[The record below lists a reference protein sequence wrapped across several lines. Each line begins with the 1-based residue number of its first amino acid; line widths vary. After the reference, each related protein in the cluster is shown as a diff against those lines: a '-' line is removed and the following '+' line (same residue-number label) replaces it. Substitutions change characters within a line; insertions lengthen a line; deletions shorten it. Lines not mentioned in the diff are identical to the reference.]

1 MPISFQCTNCQ
12 SIYNVQDGFAGKRV
26 RCKCGAELIIPS
38 PVAPAKPAASSA
50 NASPPPPSS
59 GIVDLLSESF
69 PAADGSLV
77 SGMDPLNQGPA
88 LESVR
93 PRRRARSKQNPRLW
107 YAIGGGAAG
116 IIVLVLIISAFSGG
130 GGLPFTGPGEPGFTT
145 PEEACDAWVKASKNQ
160 DAKLLWNCVAPSAR
174 DSAIVALLSQV
185 VQFAPMDEG
194 LADILR
200 DYDIKPDRA
209 NLPRN
214 EAQALAQKIKDQRA
228 FFIRASKAL
237 NKFQKSFLEGV
248 MPPEVRRAASSGAT
262 PDFTAE
268 NWDIHEDTATA
279 DLVAR
284 TSSSEMKTRIAFV
297 REDGR
302 WYVR

>member
-1 MPISFQCTNCQ
+1 M
-12 SIYNVQDGFAGKRV
+12 A
-26 RCKCGAELIIPS
+26 
-38 PVAPAKPAASSA
+38 
-50 NASPPPPSS
+50 
-59 GIVDLLSESF
+59 
-69 PAADGSLV
+69 
-77 SGMDPLNQGPA
+77 GPA

-93 PRRRARSKQNPRLW
+93 PRRRARSKLNPQVW
-107 YAIGGGAAG
+107 YAIGGVAAG
-116 IIVLVLIISAFSGG
+116 IIVLVLLISIFSG

-145 PEEACDAWVKASKNQ
+145 PEKACDAWIKASRNQ
-160 DAKLLWNCVAPSAR
+160 DAKLLWNCLAPSAR
-174 DSAIVALLSQV
+174 GSAIVALLSQV

-194 LADILR
+194 LAGILR

-214 EAQALAQKIKDQRA
+214 EVQALAEKIKDQRA

-248 MPPEVRRAASSGAT
+248 MPPEVKRAAGSGAT

-268 NWDIHEDTATA
+268 NWDIHEDAATA

-284 TSSSEMKTRIAFV
+284 TSLSEMKTRIAFV